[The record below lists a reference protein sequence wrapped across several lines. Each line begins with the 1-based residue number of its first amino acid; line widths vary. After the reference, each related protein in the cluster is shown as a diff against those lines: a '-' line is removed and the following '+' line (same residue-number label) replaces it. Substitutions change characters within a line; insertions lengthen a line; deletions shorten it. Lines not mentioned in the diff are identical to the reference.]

1 MRIRIFI
8 VSLFFLLPVFVFA
21 QTRPHTAELIDSM
34 VNALPKIPDSKGSKG
49 VLLGTIGMAYSE
61 QNDFAKA
68 IEYYNKALKIFGR
81 LDDENN
87 IARINGNIGSAY
99 LSMAEDTATETAQ
112 TKETRNANLHRAVD
126 YLSRSVSLSKDNG
139 YVDVVNI
146 FHKDLSEAL
155 RQLNYNEAMANAK
168 HNKGKSEQEVSTANY
183 VKIANVETR
192 RDEELKSKQAELDK
206 IQSANK
212 DIARWLY
219 IIGIVVL
226 VVVFGSMFYT
236 YSKQKANTKL
246 ISQEKKKAEDLLL
259 NILPEQVADELK
271 DKGMVHAQQYDNV
284 TVIITDFVSFTTVA
298 ERFSAKQLVGEL
310 HACFKAFDGML
321 DKYNIEKIKTVGDA
335 YLAVAGLPVSNPMHA
350 ANAVSVAIMM
360 RDFMLY
366 RKTQLGDATFDMRI
380 GVHTGSVVAGIVG
393 MKKFAYDIWGDTV
406 NLAARMEQNCDP
418 GKINISQST
427 YDLVKDKFH
436 CEYRGEI
443 VAKNKGKLKMYF
455 AVEKLREI

>member
-1 MRIRIFI
+1 
-8 VSLFFLLPVFVFA
+8 
-21 QTRPHTAELIDSM
+21 
-34 VNALPKIPDSKGSKG
+34 
-49 VLLGTIGMAYSE
+49 
-61 QNDFAKA
+61 
-68 IEYYNKALKIFGR
+68 
-81 LDDENN
+81 
-87 IARINGNIGSAY
+87 
-99 LSMAEDTATETAQ
+99 
-112 TKETRNANLHRAVD
+112 
-126 YLSRSVSLSKDNG
+126 
-139 YVDVVNI
+139 
-146 FHKDLSEAL
+146 
-155 RQLNYNEAMANAK
+155 
-168 HNKGKSEQEVSTANY
+168 
-183 VKIANVETR
+183 
-192 RDEELKSKQAELDK
+192 
-206 IQSANK
+206 
-212 DIARWLY
+212 
-219 IIGIVVL
+219 VL